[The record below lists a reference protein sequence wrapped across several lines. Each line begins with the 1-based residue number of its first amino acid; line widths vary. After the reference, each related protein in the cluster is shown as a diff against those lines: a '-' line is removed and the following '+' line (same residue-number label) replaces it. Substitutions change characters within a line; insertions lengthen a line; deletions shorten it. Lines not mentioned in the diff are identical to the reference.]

1 MFPVQKQKSLILE
14 EELQNLQK
22 NHETAAESALGN
34 FLSNWPYAST
44 EEESKAFVDKKLEN
58 EYEKRV

>member
-1 MFPVQKQKSLILE
+1 LFPVQKQKSLILE
-14 EELQNLQK
+14 EELENLRK
-22 NHETAAESALGN
+22 NHKTAVESALGN
-34 FLSNWPYAST
+34 FLSNWPYSSS